1 MRSPTPTS
9 PRRTDRRAGRLA
21 KRLAAWLAP
30 AAIVLAGPAL
40 GSDEDVDKL
49 VDSVDRYLNVPT
61 SEIEAGSDLPGRPV
75 TLNQALAL
83 AVQHNLNVEVARYEP
98 LASEQ
103 DALASWG
110 AYDPN
115 FLANV
120 GYDLA
125 QDPNTNILNRGAN
138 LNQSRTI
145 DGGASINTLL
155 PFIGATLGVE
165 LETQRQTS
173 KASFAAL
180 TPQYDSSLFL
190 TANVPLMRGLI
201 WNEPWTQVKVT
212 KISYG
217 RSQDDF
223 RREVMD
229 ITESTINFY
238 WALVANKEL
247 REVAEK
253 SLETSVALLDQTRTQ
268 YEVGVV
274 SKVDVVE
281 AEAGVAEREFDLIVA
296 QNNFE
301 NSGDDL
307 IDAVLGRELRATMEY
322 RLEPEYDPE
331 AYEIRRVDV
340 EQAVAIALSNL
351 PELAAAD
358 RTIEQREVELKF
370 AKNQRLPQFDI
381 DARYG
386 YLNRSGDANNR
397 ACAFAQ
403 PVDPI
408 NDPNGPV
415 TPGCNP
421 GESLPDA
428 GNWGKSFDDFFDN
441 DEGFENY
448 SVRGTFSIPL
458 GNRTASRRVTR
469 SRIDLRRAKSQRVRT
484 EQRAIL
490 VVRQAARGLLA
501 TARGIEAAERRRLA
515 AEEQLR
521 AERVRLE
528 HGESTPFDVLLREQ
542 DLVDAESQKIGAL
555 QAYRDSEARLERAQG
570 TILDTHN
577 IRIDDV
583 RADPMR

>member
-201 WNEPWTQVKVT
+201 WNEPWTEVKVS
-212 KISYG
+212 KIGYG

-370 AKNQRLPQFDI
+370 AKNQRLPQFDV

-386 YLNRSGDANNR
+386 YLNRSGDGNSR
-397 ACAFAQ
+397 LCTGPFA
-403 PVDPI
+403 PPSC
-408 NDPNGPV
+408 P
-415 TPGCNP
+415 
-421 GESLPDA
+421 ELPDR
-428 GNWGKSFDDFFDN
+428 GGWGDSFNDFFDN
-441 DEGFENY
+441 EDGFENY

-458 GNRTASRRVTR
+458 GNRTASRNVSR
-469 SRIDLRRAKSQRVRT
+469 SRVDLRRAKSQRVRT